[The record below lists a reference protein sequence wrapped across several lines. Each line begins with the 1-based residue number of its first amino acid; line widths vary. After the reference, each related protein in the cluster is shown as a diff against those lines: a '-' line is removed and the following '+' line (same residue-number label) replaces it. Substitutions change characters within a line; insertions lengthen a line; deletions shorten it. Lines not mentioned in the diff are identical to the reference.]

1 MVHLIA
7 IFSACIPE
15 AMDAAQQEFGV
26 TRFAELFGYK
36 PQARAFPEQSPTM

>member
-15 AMDAAQQEFGV
+15 AMDAAQQVGV